1 MCVHRKEDGK
11 DYDGKEG
18 GDGMTVSSSDRKNGD
33 YSSVTSWAYTGA
45 VN

>member
-1 MCVHRKEDGK
+1 MMV
-11 DYDGKEG
+11 KEG
-18 GDGMTVSSSDRKNGD
+18 GNGMTVLFSDKKNGD